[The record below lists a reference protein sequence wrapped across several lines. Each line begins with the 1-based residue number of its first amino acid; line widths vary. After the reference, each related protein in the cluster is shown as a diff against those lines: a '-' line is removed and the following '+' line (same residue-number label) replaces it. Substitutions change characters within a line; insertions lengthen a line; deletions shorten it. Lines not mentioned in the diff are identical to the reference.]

1 MAPGLMNEA
10 AYPGNIGF
18 EELVEYY
25 RKASKKEVKRI
36 EDLIRKEDWAGFKVQ
51 IQKVIGVKLQ

>member
-1 MAPGLMNEA
+1 MAPGIMSEA
-10 AYPGNIGF
+10 SYPGNIGF

-25 RKASKKEVKRI
+25 RKANKKEVKVI
-36 EDLIRKEDWAGFKVQ
+36 EDLIRKEDWSGFKVQ

>member
-18 EELVEYY
+18 EELVKYY
-25 RKASKKEVKRI
+25 QIANKKEVRII
-36 EDLIRKEDWAGFKVQ
+36 EDLIRKEDWSGFKVQ
-51 IQKVIGVKLQ
+51 IQKVVGVKLQ